1 MSECVPILGRSR
13 KTAAGGFLVVAGTGA
28 YSARSCDPLRGP
40 DPVRQVGRPEIT
52 TGMKIVT
59 YNIQYGRGR
68 DHRYDLDRIADAVS
82 GADVIALQE
91 VERFWSRSGGV
102 DQPGVVARRFP
113 GHYRAYGPGVDL
125 HLAGA
130 EPGDGDAGRRQFGN
144 MLLSRTPLH
153 TVRHHL
159 FPKYGSLG
167 PMSLQRSAL
176 EGVIAVRGGHVR
188 VYSVHLTHL
197 SAETRLPQVEA
208 LLKVHAGAVH
218 EGPPVSG
225 GSGLREEWTRDGMPP
240 PVPRDAILLGDF
252 NMEPDSEEYERIVG
266 PMSPYGGRITNPE
279 GFVDA
284 WVEAGHPID
293 AGATAEVRGRPAR
306 LDYCF
311 VSAGLKD
318 RIRSARVDADAAGS
332 DHQPVWVEIDL

>member
-1 MSECVPILGRSR
+1 
-13 KTAAGGFLVVAGTGA
+13 
-28 YSARSCDPLRGP
+28 
-40 DPVRQVGRPEIT
+40 
-52 TGMKIVT
+52 MKIVT

-68 DHRYDLDRIADAVS
+68 DGHFDLDRIAGEIS

-91 VERFWSRSGGV
+91 VERFWSRSGEV
-102 DQPGVVARRFP
+102 DQPRYIASCFP
-113 GHYRAYGPGVDL
+113 EHYPAYGPGVDL

-130 EPGDGDAGRRQFGN
+130 EPGEEGAGRRRQFGN
-144 MLLSRTPLH
+144 MLLSRAPLL

-159 FPKYGSLG
+159 LPKYGSLG

-188 VYSVHLTHL
+188 VYSIHLTHL
-197 SAETRLPQVEA
+197 SAETRLPQVDA
-208 LLKVHAGAVH
+208 LLGVHANAAR
-218 EGPPVSG
+218 EGPPMS
-225 GSGLREEWTRDGMPP
+225 GSGLREEWTHDGMPAP
-240 PVPRDAILLGDF
+240 MPRDAIFLGDF
-252 NMEPDSEEYERIVG
+252 NMQPDSDEYERIVG

-284 WVEAGHPID
+284 WVEAGNAID
-293 AGATAEVRGRPAR
+293 AGPTAEVQDRPAR

-318 RIRSARVDADAAGS
+318 RIRTIHVDSDASGS

>member
-1 MSECVPILGRSR
+1 M
-13 KTAAGGFLVVAGTGA
+13 
-28 YSARSCDPLRGP
+28 
-40 DPVRQVGRPEIT
+40 RQVGRPEIT
-52 TGMKIVT
+52 TRMKIVT

-125 HLAGA
+125 HLAGT

-159 FPKYGSLG
+159 LPKYGSLG

-318 RIRSARVDADAAGS
+318 RIRDVRVDSDAAGS
-332 DHQPVWVEIDL
+332 DHQPVWLEIDL